1 MLDKKPTYDELLSLL
16 ETKERAHKIIV
27 KSLKSEILKLQ
38 EENERLKVTRSVQ
51 RKRLYESSNLISSL
65 LEDEIDLERTSNQI
79 RKLTGK

>member
-16 ETKERAHKIIV
+16 ETKERSHKIIV

>member
-16 ETKERAHKIIV
+16 ETKERSHKIIV
-27 KSLKSEILKLQ
+27 NSLKSEVLKLQ